1 MKKTDKE
8 QQTDGGHRAQAEVG
22 ANAYAVKRAS
32 RLARGKKYGL
42 RTEFH
47 RDCTLIMALLSPW
60 LLSWKEAS
68 GWVPDDSHVDHDGRI
83 WSSNS
88 WSGDTDVQFVMAAH
102 GPKLNELQWLIG
114 AIVDCHVA
122 AETVALLEAFTGE
135 RLDHEELAKIV
146 MPPNPG
152 MLKKAIKAL
161 REQQKTYAMFSD
173 FHQETIEKCN
183 AAMGDEEPYKR
194 RVAKRCAEGLS
205 GYLGEMEMDSETLE
219 KLFYNYTTF
228 DKSGAHISL
237 PTG

>member
-8 QQTDGGHRAQAEVG
+8 QHTDSGHRVQAEVG
-22 ANAYAVKRAS
+22 ANAYAVKKAS

-47 RDCTLIMALLSPW
+47 RDCTLIMAILSPW

-68 GWVPDDSHVDHDGRI
+68 GWVQDKSHVDPDGKI

-88 WSGDTDVQFVMAAH
+88 WSGDTDVQFVIAAH

-122 AETVALLEAFTGE
+122 AETVALFEAFTGE
-135 RLDHEELAKIV
+135 RLNYDELAKIV
-146 MPPNPG
+146 TPPSPS
-152 MLKKAIKAL
+152 MLKKAIQAL
-161 REQQKTYAMFSD
+161 RETQKTYAMFSD
-173 FHQETIEKCN
+173 FHQETIEHCQ

-194 RVAKRCAEGLS
+194 RIAKRSADGLS
-205 GYLGEMEMDSETLE
+205 GCRGEIEMDAETLE
-219 KLFYNYTTF
+219 KVLYTHMTF

-237 PTG
+237 PTS